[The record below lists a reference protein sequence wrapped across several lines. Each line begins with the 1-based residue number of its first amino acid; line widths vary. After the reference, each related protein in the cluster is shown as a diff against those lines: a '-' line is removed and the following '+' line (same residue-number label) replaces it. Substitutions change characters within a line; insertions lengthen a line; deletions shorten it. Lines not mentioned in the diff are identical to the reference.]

1 MEIWLWAVIGILITV
16 SIILLI
22 KIHILQ
28 KSAEEINAAFAD
40 RLITDTNVLIDI
52 SSNDKHMR
60 HLAETINVQLRKL
73 RTERHRFQQGDWEL
87 KNAVTNISHDLR
99 TPLTAING
107 YLELLEQEEKT
118 EAVNQYIEV
127 IKDRTNVLT
136 QLTEELFRYSVI
148 ISTKDRMVF
157 ERVVIN
163 TVLEESIAAFYTV
176 LHERKI
182 VPEIQIPE
190 AKVIRELDRSALSR
204 VFSNLLSNV
213 IKYSDGDL
221 KILLSEDGE
230 MIFANK
236 ASGLDEI
243 QVGKLFDRFYTVEA
257 ARKSTGL
264 GLSISK
270 MLVEQMK
277 GTITAKYKNQQ
288 LSIHIFFPDKCKQI
302 SYGKN

>member
-1 MEIWLWAVIGILITV
+1 MEIWLWAAIGILAV
-16 SIILLI
+16 LSIILML
-22 KIHILQ
+22 KIYILQ
-28 KSAEEINAAFAD
+28 KSVKEIETAFAD

-52 SSNDKHMR
+52 SSSDRHMR
-60 HLAETINVQLRKL
+60 RLADTINRQLRKL
-73 RTERHRFQQGDWEL
+73 RTERHRFWQGDWEL

-99 TPLTAING
+99 TPLTAISG
-107 YLELLEQEEKT
+107 YLDLLEREEKT
-118 EAVNQYIEV
+118 EAVRQYIEI

-148 ISTKDRMVF
+148 IATKDSMVF
-157 ERVVIN
+157 EPVIIN
-163 TVLEESIAAFYTV
+163 TILEESIAAFYTV

-190 AKVIRELDRSALSR
+190 TKVIRELDRSALTR

-221 KILLSEDGE
+221 KILLSENGE
-230 MIFANK
+230 IIFSNK
-236 ASGLDEI
+236 ASGLDEV

-270 MLVEQMK
+270 MLIEQMK
-277 GTITAKYKNQQ
+277 GKITAKYENQQ
-288 LSIHIFFPDKCKQI
+288 LSIHIFFP
-302 SYGKN
+302 G